1 MKKLFPFLPLSLL
14 LVSCDVGGVRGN
26 GHITTE
32 QRPIGNFVNLQ
43 TGGAFEVEWRPG
55 SPSLSI
61 TTDKNLLSHIT
72 SQVDHNDVLRLHSD
86 DSLRPHHG
94 IKVVVTSSALEAA
107 RLNGASRLEAH
118 DLSGAKFY
126 VETNGA
132 TKIIPDGK
140 VTDLIAIMSGASR
153 FDGENL
159 HATNGNL
166 EINGAGKALVD
177 VTDSLKVSIAG
188 AGKVEYVNPPRSL
201 EKSIA
206 GAGKI
211 GPRD

>member
-1 MKKLFPFLPLSLL
+1 MKKLFLFLPLSLL
-14 LVSCDVGGVRGN
+14 LVSCDVGGIRGN